1 MIIKCG
7 ICGEMIDVQ
16 GVLFDGMD
24 VLCPYCGETSVY
36 MNPVRIDISDAKPV
50 SNQLPQ
56 KPKLKVIRPS
66 KQKIDKIA
74 PKSPT
79 YEQLLRHQNNMHS
92 PRNDSGSG
100 DFARVAVIVLAM
112 IVAGG
117 TLYWFKMRHKEEN
130 EISWDS
136 KLFCEPYLMGKP
148 INVISF

>member
-16 GVLFDGMD
+16 GALSDGMD
-24 VLCPYCGETSVY
+24 ILCPFCGETSVY
-36 MNPVRIDISDAKPV
+36 KKPTRIDISNAKPV

-66 KQKIDKIA
+66 EQKIEKIV

-79 YEQLLRHQNNMHS
+79 YEQLLRQQNNTHS

-100 DFARVAVIVLAM
+100 DFARVVVIVLAM

-117 TLYWFKMRHKEEN
+117 TLYWFKMRNEEEN
-130 EISWDS
+130 EIDCEDTSVLMNG
-136 KLFCEPYLMGKP
+136 LFIFLE
-148 INVISF
+148 I